1 MCERVVRELLCGS
14 KLRAR
19 ELCVC
24 VCERRE
30 LCVRELCVCVCVS
43 KVCVRELLCVRE
55 LCVCVSKLCV
65 RISMYV

>member
-30 LCVRELCVCVCVS
+30 LCVRELCVCVS

-55 LCVCVSKLCV
+55 LCVCE
-65 RISMYV
+65 

>member
-24 VCERRE
+24 VREERVVCER
-30 LCVRELCVCVCVS
+30 VVCVC
-43 KVCVRELLCVRE
+43 E
-55 LCVCVSKLCV
+55 
-65 RISMYV
+65 